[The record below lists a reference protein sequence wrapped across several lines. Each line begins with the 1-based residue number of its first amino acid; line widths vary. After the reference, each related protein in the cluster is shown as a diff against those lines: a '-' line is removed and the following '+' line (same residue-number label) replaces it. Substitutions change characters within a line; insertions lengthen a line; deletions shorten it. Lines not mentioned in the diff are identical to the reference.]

1 MIICVNSPASTQT
14 INMKKGIIFSA
25 TLLFTV
31 YGVLAQR
38 PAKFSDEM
46 KTSQVAAVKTATAHA
61 WKGYKKYAWGKDD
74 LQPLSKTGKNWYKHS
89 MLMTPVDAFDTFLV
103 LGLTTEAAEAKKLIL
118 DSLSFDNDNEV
129 QVFEVTIRILG
140 GLITAYELDG
150 DARFL
155 QLATDLADRMLPA
168 FATPTGMPYRYVQL
182 QTGAVRDGINNPAE
196 IGTLMMEFG
205 QLSKHTHNNKY
216 YDIAKK
222 AIMYVYNQRST
233 INLVGEQIDVNTG
246 KWVQQNSHIS
256 GYIDSYYEYLY
267 KCWSL
272 FGDKDFKEAFD
283 QHNAAIKKYL
293 LAITPNGTFLK
304 VVNMHS
310 GKQVATTYGAL
321 DAFYAGLCAFAG
333 DVPLA
338 ADIQKAN
345 YYMWTRFGMEP
356 EQFDFASDKIL
367 SPAYILRPENIES
380 CFYLYKLTQHLEYLW
395 MGKVMLDDILKYCKT
410 EEAFASIKNVETKE
424 QSNSMQSFFFA
435 ETLKYAY
442 LLFAP
447 EDAFDLNNAVF
458 NTEAHP
464 FKILKK

>member
-1 MIICVNSPASTQT
+1 
-14 INMKKGIIFSA
+14 MKKSIVVTYIMLYTVGLASA
-25 TLLFTV
+25 
-31 YGVLAQR
+31 QSK

-46 KTSQVAAVKTATAHA
+46 KATQVAAVRAATAHA
-61 WKGYKKYAWGKDD
+61 WAGYKKYAWGKDD
-74 LQPLSKTGKNWYKHS
+74 LQPLTKNGKNWYNHP
-89 MLMTPVDAFDTFLV
+89 MLMTPVDAFDTFV
-103 LGLTTEAAEAKKLIL
+103 MLGLTKEAAEAKQLIL
-118 DSLSFDNDNEV
+118 DSLSFDNNNEV

-155 QLATDLADRMLPA
+155 KLATDLADRMLPA
-168 FATPTGMPYRYVQL
+168 FETATGIPYRYVQL

-205 QLSKHTHNNKY
+205 QLSKHTGNNKY
-216 YDIAKK
+216 YDVAKK
-222 AIMYVYNQRST
+222 AILYVYNHRSK
-233 INLVGEQIDVNTG
+233 IGLVGEQIDVQTG

-267 KCWSL
+267 KCWLL
-272 FGDKDFKEAFD
+272 FGDEDFKEAFET
-283 QHNAAIKKYL
+283 HNIAIKKYL
-293 LAITPNGTFLK
+293 TVQTNNGTFLQS
-304 VVNMHS
+304 VNMHT
-310 GKQVATTYGAL
+310 GKKVATTYGAL

-338 ADIQKAN
+338 EDIQKAN

-356 EQFDFASDKIL
+356 EQFDFSNDKIL
-367 SPAYILRPENIES
+367 SAGYILRPENMES
-380 CFYLYKLTQHLEYLW
+380 CFYLYRLTQNTTYLW

-410 EEAFASIKNVETKE
+410 AEAFASIKNVQTME

-447 EDAFDLNNAVF
+447 EEAFNLNKAVF

-464 FKILKK
+464 FQILKK

>member
-1 MIICVNSPASTQT
+1 MIICANSLALIQ
-14 INMKKGIIFSA
+14 IVNMKKTIIVFVVWWGTASA
-25 TLLFTV
+25 
-31 YGVLAQR
+31 VLAQR
-38 PAKFSDEM
+38 PAKFSDDL
-46 KTSQVAAVKTATAHA
+46 KASLVLAVKDATTFA
-61 WKGYKKYAWGKDD
+61 WNGYKKFAFGKDD
-74 LQPLSKTGKNWYKHS
+74 VQPLSKSGKNWYNHS
-89 MLMTPVDAFDTFLV
+89 MLMTPVDAFDTFLM
-103 LGLTTEAAEAKKLIL
+103 LGLTTEAQEAKKLIL
-118 DSLSFDNDNEV
+118 DSLSFNNNNEV
-129 QVFEVTIRILG
+129 QVFEVTIRIVG
-140 GLITAYELDG
+140 GLISAYELDG
-150 DARFL
+150 DKRFL

-168 FATPTGMPYRYVQL
+168 FASPTGMPYRYVQL

-222 AIMYVYNQRST
+222 AMMYVYNHRSV

-267 KCWSL
+267 KCWLL
-272 FGDKDFKEAFD
+272 FGDKDFKKAFD
-283 QHNAAIKKYL
+283 EHNAAIKKYL

-310 GKQVATTYGAL
+310 GKLVATTYGAL

-338 ADIQKAN
+338 VEIQKAN

-356 EQFDFASDKIL
+356 EQFDFVSDKIL
-367 SPAYILRPENIES
+367 SAGYVLRPENIES
-380 CFYLYKLTQHLEYLW
+380 CFYLYKLTQQLEYLW
-395 MGKVMLDDILKYCKT
+395 MGKVMLEDILKYCKT

-447 EDAFDLNNAVF
+447 DDAFNFNNAVF

-464 FKILKK
+464 FKIEKK